1 MKLWDFLQEVK
12 IDNKQGIGEV
22 PDNNNVDYLGLR
34 VLMRPS
40 VFLGLASTLYREQA
54 SSVDYIKQQLAQGRG
69 IASPWL
75 VIDIPQAWGQNN
87 LDAPARVVSHEGRN
101 RMYAVLETEG
111 DEPIE
116 THLFFSGGLRNRHIK
131 PNWIENMNKSL
142 VPQRSNQRVPGPFFQ
157 TLNQQPNTLSEE
169 TAEQRATYRAS
180 WRGRLGEYDPNF
192 FDVEEDSL
200 EDEKGQVIAVKD
212 VLRPKRN
219 LNSKLSFEP
228 NPQLVYRGMS
238 NAEFENIKKTGVI
251 KSKGDYNLQ
260 GQEGLTYFTT
270 RPETADSYAHSF
282 APWSQKANWDKPAWV
297 IAVPKPDPSQI
308 VHVPGTGSHEV
319 GVKGVINADQIKE
332 IYRGK
337 VVEYDPGVPNQVAP
351 SAWLHWEKVPVK
363 IVVTERNGA
372 PGTLKAKISKRYGG
386 SVTCAKAKKLKSRK
400 TSTALDKRQANWFLN
415 MQDCNE
421 SQGVQPITE
430 LVSLPKTPVEWKQQ
444 QFNFGRRYLTAFELD
459 NHLVEIRMDQDRSHY
474 ALQNAMLLDPIQI
487 NPQAHGYTILFM
499 VDDEI
504 IKTGLLG
511 QKSST
516 LLAQTFGRILQWLK
530 THKWDYII
538 FTGARGSRNKLYGM
552 ISRQL
557 AREFGAKLHFD
568 FDTSDFVVYKPSTFA
583 QKLVRE
589 ALTWQL
595 PSNNWTVQSKY
606 DRDIT
611 YKFAVDGEKYF
622 MEIVN
627 IPEPNNRGIYDIEFF
642 HEEHGM
648 DITGLGVSHAMK
660 VFSAVKQ
667 LARDAQGR
675 LTDLPINAWFFSGRG
690 ASRQKLYLRLAQQ
703 LAEEMGWKL
712 TTTRALMP
720 LQGDSNMQGYL
731 IYSPKIENRILN
743 PKLRDIQEAESAG
756 SALTIFDID
765 STLMK
770 TSAAVYVVN
779 TQGKRAKLTAQD
791 FNSYQLKPGE
801 YFDFQEFEDSDLF
814 HDTSEPIAQIWR
826 TAQNTLANTGRRPGS
841 RVVIITARGPFNN
854 TEKFLKTFEKHGLDM
869 TKVRVFTVGGARNK
883 KPLIRQLLQQHNY
896 TETRIFDDHL
906 GNLRDFLS
914 LHPEFPQVT
923 FKAFAVGAAGTVGQP
938 VVIQGTTDE

>member
-75 VIDIPQAWGQNN
+75 VIDIPQAWEQNT

-101 RMYAVLETEG
+101 RMYAAMETDGDLPLEV
-111 DEPIE
+111 
-116 THLFFSGGLRNRHIK
+116 HLFFSGGIRRRHIK
-131 PNWIENMNKSL
+131 PGWIDQL
-142 VPQRSNQRVPGPFFQ
+142 NQQLIAQGRTKPTTGPFFS
-157 TLNQQPNTLSEE
+157 PLSPLQE
-169 TAEQRATYRAS
+169 
-180 WRGRLGEYDPNF
+180 RG
-192 FDVEEDSL
+192 
-200 EDEKGQVIAVKD
+200 
-212 VLRPKRN
+212 
-219 LNSKLSFEP
+219 
-228 NPQLVYRGMS
+228 
-238 NAEFENIKKTGVI
+238 
-251 KSKGDYNLQ
+251 
-260 GQEGLTYFTT
+260 
-270 RPETADSYAHSF
+270 
-282 APWSQKANWDKPAWV
+282 
-297 IAVPKPDPSQI
+297 
-308 VHVPGTGSHEV
+308 
-319 GVKGVINADQIKE
+319 
-332 IYRGK
+332 
-337 VVEYDPGVPNQVAP
+337 
-351 SAWLHWEKVPVK
+351 
-363 IVVTERNGA
+363 GA

-386 SVTCAKAKKLKSRK
+386 NVTCAKAKKLKSRK

-487 NPQAHGYTILFM
+487 NPPAHGYTILFM

-595 PSNNWTVQSKY
+595 PSNNWAVQSQY

-690 ASRQKLYLRLAQQ
+690 ASRQKLFLRLAQQ
-703 LAEEMGWKL
+703 LAEEMDWKL
-712 TTTRALMP
+712 TTTQALMP
-720 LQGDSNMQGYL
+720 LQGDSNRQGYL
-731 IYSPKIENRILN
+731 IYNPKIENRILN
-743 PKLRDIQEAESAG
+743 PKLKDIQEAESAG

-923 FKAFAVGAAGTVGQP
+923 FKAFAVGAAGNVGQP

>member
-1 MKLWDFLQEVK
+1 
-12 IDNKQGIGEV
+12 
-22 PDNNNVDYLGLR
+22 
-34 VLMRPS
+34 
-40 VFLGLASTLYREQA
+40 
-54 SSVDYIKQQLAQGRG
+54 
-69 IASPWL
+69 
-75 VIDIPQAWGQNN
+75 
-87 LDAPARVVSHEGRN
+87 
-101 RMYAVLETEG
+101 
-111 DEPIE
+111 
-116 THLFFSGGLRNRHIK
+116 
-131 PNWIENMNKSL
+131 
-142 VPQRSNQRVPGPFFQ
+142 
-157 TLNQQPNTLSEE
+157 
-169 TAEQRATYRAS
+169 
-180 WRGRLGEYDPNF
+180 
-192 FDVEEDSL
+192 
-200 EDEKGQVIAVKD
+200 
-212 VLRPKRN
+212 
-219 LNSKLSFEP
+219 
-228 NPQLVYRGMS
+228 
-238 NAEFENIKKTGVI
+238 
-251 KSKGDYNLQ
+251 
-260 GQEGLTYFTT
+260 
-270 RPETADSYAHSF
+270 
-282 APWSQKANWDKPAWV
+282 
-297 IAVPKPDPSQI
+297 
-308 VHVPGTGSHEV
+308 
-319 GVKGVINADQIKE
+319 
-332 IYRGK
+332 
-337 VVEYDPGVPNQVAP
+337 
-351 SAWLHWEKVPVK
+351 
-363 IVVTERNGA
+363 
-372 PGTLKAKISKRYGG
+372 
-386 SVTCAKAKKLKSRK
+386 
-400 TSTALDKRQANWFLN
+400 
-415 MQDCNE
+415 
-421 SQGVQPITE
+421 
-430 LVSLPKTPVEWKQQ
+430 
-444 QFNFGRRYLTAFELD
+444 
-459 NHLVEIRMDQDRSHY
+459 
-474 ALQNAMLLDPIQI
+474 MLLDPIQI

-923 FKAFAVGAAGTVGQP
+923 FKAFAVGAAGNVGQP

>member
-40 VFLGLASTLYREQA
+40 VFLGLASTLNREQA

-75 VIDIPQAWGQNN
+75 VIDIPQAWDQNN

-101 RMYAVLETEG
+101 RMYAAMETDGDLPLEV
-111 DEPIE
+111 
-116 THLFFSGGLRNRHIK
+116 HLFFSGGLRRRHIK
-131 PNWIENMNKSL
+131 PAWIAQL
-142 VPQRSNQRVPGPFFQ
+142 NQQLIAQGRTKPTTGPFFSQ
-157 TLNQQPNTLSEE
+157 LNPLQE
-169 TAEQRATYRAS
+169 
-180 WRGRLGEYDPNF
+180 RG
-192 FDVEEDSL
+192 
-200 EDEKGQVIAVKD
+200 
-212 VLRPKRN
+212 
-219 LNSKLSFEP
+219 
-228 NPQLVYRGMS
+228 
-238 NAEFENIKKTGVI
+238 
-251 KSKGDYNLQ
+251 
-260 GQEGLTYFTT
+260 
-270 RPETADSYAHSF
+270 
-282 APWSQKANWDKPAWV
+282 
-297 IAVPKPDPSQI
+297 
-308 VHVPGTGSHEV
+308 
-319 GVKGVINADQIKE
+319 
-332 IYRGK
+332 
-337 VVEYDPGVPNQVAP
+337 
-351 SAWLHWEKVPVK
+351 
-363 IVVTERNGA
+363 GA

-386 SVTCAKAKKLKSRK
+386 SVTCSKTQKLKTRK
-400 TSTALDKRQANWFLN
+400 GASTLDKRQANWFQN
-415 MQDCNE
+415 KHCGGATKVSEVFQAAPQPAQWEQQGHRYVTEFDFQGEEVHVTAAQDDFYE
-421 SQGVQPITE
+421 LSQIFDQYKLEIPDDYTGFSITFMVNRSMDISQRLGLQSVKLFGQIIARLRAFLQTHAWDFVSFTGEPGSRNKLYLALAHRLAQETKGRMLRVGNKFAVVKNPKSQDLQALTE

-444 QFNFGRRYLTAFELD
+444 QFNTGRRYLTAFELD
-459 NHLVEIRMDQDRSHY
+459 NHLVEIRIDQDRSHY
-474 ALQNAMLLDPIQI
+474 SLQNAMLLDPIQI
-487 NPQAHGYTILFM
+487 NPEAQGYTILFM
-499 VDDEI
+499 VDGEI
-504 IKTGLLG
+504 IKTGLFG
-511 QKSST
+511 QKSPL

-530 THKWDYII
+530 SHKWDYII

-557 AREFGAKLHFD
+557 AREFNAKMHFD
-568 FDTSDFVVYKPSTFA
+568 FDTSDFVVYKPLTLA
-583 QKLVRE
+583 QKLVQE

-595 PSNNWTVQSKY
+595 PSNNWSIQSQH

-611 YKFAVDGEKYF
+611 YKFVVDGEKYF
-622 MEIVN
+622 MEIMN

-648 DITGLGVSHAMK
+648 DITGLGVGHAMK

-667 LARDAQGR
+667 LAQDAQGR
-675 LTDLPINAWFFSGRG
+675 LADLPINAWFFSARG

-703 LAEEMGWKL
+703 LAEEMAWKL
-712 TTTRALMP
+712 TTARDLMP
-720 LQGDSNMQGYL
+720 LQGDYRQQGYL
-731 IYSPKIENRILN
+731 IYNPKIENRILN
-743 PKLRDIQEAESAG
+743 PKLSELQEAETAG

-765 STLMK
+765 DTLMK
-770 TSAAVYVVN
+770 TSAAVYVV
-779 TQGKRAKLTAQD
+779 TAQGKRTKLTAQE

-869 TKVRVFTVGGARNK
+869 NKVRVFTVGGARNK

-906 GNLRDFLS
+906 GNLKDFLS
-914 LHPEFPQVT
+914 LSSEFPHVV
-923 FKAFAVGAAGTVGQP
+923 FKAFGVGPQGQVGNPVIVKGTENV
-938 VVIQGTTDE
+938 

>member
-1 MKLWDFLQEVK
+1 MKLWDFLQEAN
-12 IDNKQGIGEV
+12 IDNRQGLGNV
-22 PDNNNVDYLGLR
+22 PDNQNVDYLGLR
-34 VLMRPS
+34 VQMKPS
-40 VFLGLASTLYREQA
+40 VFLRLAATLYREQA
-54 SSVDYIKQQLAQGRG
+54 ASTDYIKQHVQKGGA

-75 VIDIPQAWGQNN
+75 VIDIPQAWEQGDFQQ
-87 LDAPARVVSHEGRN
+87 AARVSGHEGRN
-101 RMYAVLETEG
+101 RMWAVLETDG

-116 THLFFSGGLRNRHIK
+116 CHLFFSHGLRNRHIL
-131 PNWIENMNKSL
+131 PSWIVQINERMI
-142 VPQRSNQRVPGPFFQ
+142 PERSNKAISGPFF
-157 TLNQQPNTLSEE
+157 TVHSS
-169 TAEQRATYRAS
+169 ATT
-180 WRGRLGEYDPNF
+180 
-192 FDVEEDSL
+192 
-200 EDEKGQVIAVKD
+200 
-212 VLRPKRN
+212 
-219 LNSKLSFEP
+219 
-228 NPQLVYRGMS
+228 M
-238 NAEFENIKKTGVI
+238 
-251 KSKGDYNLQ
+251 
-260 GQEGLTYFTT
+260 QETT
-270 RPETADSYAHSF
+270 RTTP
-282 APWSQKANWDKPAWV
+282 Q
-297 IAVPKPDPSQI
+297 
-308 VHVPGTGSHEV
+308 GG
-319 GVKGVINADQIKE
+319 
-332 IYRGK
+332 R
-337 VVEYDPGVPNQVAP
+337 
-351 SAWLHWEKVPVK
+351 
-363 IVVTERNGA
+363 
-372 PGTLKAKISKRYGG
+372 GTLKAKITRRYGG
-386 SVTCAKAKKLKSRK
+386 KVTCDKVKKLKSRGNA
-400 TSTALDKRQANWFLN
+400 TAHDKSQANWFQN

-421 SQGVQPITE
+421 SQDLQSLTE
-430 LVSLPKTPVEWKQQ
+430 LVSMPTAPIEWKQQ
-444 QFNFGRRYLTAFELD
+444 VYPNARRYVTTFEFGELKVD
-459 NHLVEIRMDQDRSHY
+459 IRITTDRSRY
-474 ALQNAMLLDPIQI
+474 DLQNAMLVDTSEI
-487 NPQAHGYTILFM
+487 NPQAMGYTILFM
-499 VDDEI
+499 VNSEI

-530 THKWDYII
+530 THKWDYIV
-538 FTGARGSRNKLYGM
+538 FTGERGSRNKLYGM

-595 PSNNWTVQSKY
+595 PSNNWAVQSQY

-690 ASRQKLYLRLAQQ
+690 PSRQKLYLRLAQQ
-703 LAEEMGWKL
+703 LAQEMDWKL
-712 TTTRALMP
+712 TTTQALMP
-720 LQGDSNMQGYL
+720 LQGDSHMQGYL
-731 IYSPKIENRILN
+731 IYNPKIENRILN
-743 PKLRDIQEAESAG
+743 PKLSNIQEAETSG

-765 STLMK
+765 DTLMK

-779 TQGKRAKLTAQD
+779 TQGKRTKLTAQD

-923 FKAFAVGAAGTVGQP
+923 FKAFAVGAAGNVGEP

>member
-75 VIDIPQAWGQNN
+75 VIDIPQAWDQNN

-101 RMYAVLETEG
+101 RMYAAMETDGDLPLEV
-111 DEPIE
+111 
-116 THLFFSGGLRNRHIK
+116 HLFFSGGIRRRHIK
-131 PNWIENMNKSL
+131 PGWIDQL
-142 VPQRSNQRVPGPFFQ
+142 NQQLIAQGRTKPTVGPFFSQ
-157 TLNQQPNTLSEE
+157 LYPLQE
-169 TAEQRATYRAS
+169 
-180 WRGRLGEYDPNF
+180 RG
-192 FDVEEDSL
+192 
-200 EDEKGQVIAVKD
+200 
-212 VLRPKRN
+212 
-219 LNSKLSFEP
+219 
-228 NPQLVYRGMS
+228 
-238 NAEFENIKKTGVI
+238 
-251 KSKGDYNLQ
+251 
-260 GQEGLTYFTT
+260 
-270 RPETADSYAHSF
+270 
-282 APWSQKANWDKPAWV
+282 
-297 IAVPKPDPSQI
+297 
-308 VHVPGTGSHEV
+308 
-319 GVKGVINADQIKE
+319 
-332 IYRGK
+332 
-337 VVEYDPGVPNQVAP
+337 
-351 SAWLHWEKVPVK
+351 
-363 IVVTERNGA
+363 GA

-421 SQGVQPITE
+421 SQGLQPITE

-444 QFNFGRRYLTAFELD
+444 QFNTGRRYLTAFELD
-459 NHLVEIRMDQDRSHY
+459 NHLVEIRMDQDGSHY

-487 NPQAHGYTILFM
+487 NPQAQGYNILFM
-499 VDDEI
+499 VDGEI

-511 QKSST
+511 QKSPT

-530 THKWDYII
+530 AHKWDYII
-538 FTGARGSRNKLYGM
+538 FTGSQGSRNKLYAM

-557 AREFGAKLHFD
+557 AREFNAKMHFD
-568 FDTSDFVVYKPSTFA
+568 FDTSDFVIYKPGTLA
-583 QKLVRE
+583 QKLVHE

-595 PSNNWTVQSKY
+595 PSNNWTIQSQY
-606 DRDIT
+606 ERDIT
-611 YKFAVDGEKYF
+611 YKFVVDGEKYF
-622 MEIVN
+622 LEIIN
-627 IPEPNNRGIYDIEFF
+627 IPEPNNRGIYNIEFF

-648 DITGLGVSHAMK
+648 DITGLGVGHAMK
-660 VFSAVKQ
+660 VFSSVKQ
-667 LARDAQGR
+667 LTRDAQGR

-703 LAEEMGWKL
+703 LAEEMAWKL
-712 TTTRALMP
+712 TTSRDLMP
-720 LQGDSNMQGYL
+720 LQGDYRQQGYL
-731 IYSPKIENRILN
+731 IYNPKIENRILN
-743 PKLRDIQEAESAG
+743 PRLSELQEAETTG
-756 SALTIFDID
+756 SALTIFDIYD
-765 STLMK
+765 TLMK

-779 TQGKRAKLTAQD
+779 TQGKRTKLTAQD

-814 HDTSEPIAQIWR
+814 HNTSEPIAQIWR

-906 GNLRDFLS
+906 GNLKDFLS
-914 LHPEFPQVT
+914 LSSEFPHVT
-923 FKAFAVGAAGTVGQP
+923 FKAFGVGPQGQVGNPVIVKGTDDV
-938 VVIQGTTDE
+938 